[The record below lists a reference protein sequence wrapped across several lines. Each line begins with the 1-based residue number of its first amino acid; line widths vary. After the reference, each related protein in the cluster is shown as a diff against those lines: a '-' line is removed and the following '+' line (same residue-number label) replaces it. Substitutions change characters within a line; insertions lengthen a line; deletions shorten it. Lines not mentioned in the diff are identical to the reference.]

1 MIILMVIIG
10 VHGICIDGL
19 ARYLNCTKIS
29 NISPNQT
36 KLVLFTINSCLLFL
50 VKTQS
55 NINIW
60 FHFILTNAYLRID
73 FYRDAL
79 FYPYYFIFYFCGD
92 TI

>member
-10 VHGICIDGL
+10 VHGIRIDGL

-55 NINIW
+55 NINI
-60 FHFILTNAYLRID
+60 
-73 FYRDAL
+73 
-79 FYPYYFIFYFCGD
+79 
-92 TI
+92 